1 MSLAATERRRH
12 LVTAVIGT
20 VLMLVMGTVLL
31 LGFRFATQMR
41 TNITALQ
48 TASTLQTYPEELSHQ
63 LNALRDRLEVRAYSG
78 QALADLQSTVK
89 RFDREL
95 RTLSASVDA
104 DSPQLG
110 HALLLWHQY
119 APVLDPVVNFN
130 GQPYVDSDT
139 GGSSLSREGREHYA
153 AVKRAQLFASENAR
167 PLQTQLANLA
177 TGLQRTSS
185 DAATRLRALLMGGVF
200 AALVLGVV
208 AAYFQLSRSRHERV
222 AREAQEQTRD
232 ILKTVREGFF
242 LLDAHYRIGTVWS
255 DALTRMFSRSDF
267 AGLTFE
273 ELLRGL
279 VPASTLGTAMKYIK
293 LLWGDRAHEN
303 LMKSINPLGQLEITM
318 DNGHGG
324 KETRYLQFD
333 FHRVMGP
340 EGIKHVLCS
349 VGDVTSSVLL
359 ARELHESQENASA
372 QLDMM
377 VGMMHVDPLQ
387 LVSFLDTAETGLKLV
402 NTILKEPARSDAE
415 FRKKLTGLFRELHA
429 IKGEASALN
438 LKSVANRVHTLE
450 DMVGE
455 CKKKPE
461 LSGNDFLPM
470 VLKLDD
476 LLAHL
481 RNVREMAARLTVLKD
496 TVPGA
501 AAAAASAGTHPA
513 AATTGTHYPAA
524 APSAPAAG
532 ANATTPA
539 AAASG
544 APGGATARGGAAP
557 AAPGKA
563 PSPERVARRVEDLSP
578 ALYSMAERLAQDHAK
593 RFRLTLNGLA
603 DVPAP
608 YAATIKDCLIQ
619 MLRNAAVHGIEPPE
633 VRRANAKKDPGSVLV
648 DFRKVTEGYELVFED
663 DGAGIAPEALK
674 AAAVRRQLITEEDAA
689 LMDTRA
695 AMALIFRPGFST
707 QEEISM
713 DAGRGVGM
721 DVVARSVYALGGKIG
736 VSTHAGKF
744 TRFKIVLPAT
754 EAVSTAVA

>member
-1 MSLAATERRRH
+1 MSVAGTERRRQ
-12 LVTAVIGT
+12 LVTAGIGT
-20 VLMLVMGTVLL
+20 ALMLVMGLVLIW
-31 LGFRFATQMR
+31 GFRLATHMR

-48 TASTLQTYPEELSHQ
+48 TASTLQTYPEEISHQ

-78 QALADLQSTVK
+78 QALADLQASVK
-89 RFDREL
+89 RFDHEL
-95 RTLSASVDA
+95 RLLSLSVDA
-104 DSPQLG
+104 DSQQLG
-110 HALLLWHQY
+110 HALVLWHQY
-119 APVLDPVVNFN
+119 APVLEPVVSFN
-130 GQPYVDSDT
+130 GQPYVDSDNA
-139 GGSSLSREGREHYA
+139 GSLLSREGREHYA

-177 TGLQRTSS
+177 TSLQHTSS
-185 DAATRLRALLMGGVF
+185 DAATRLRSLLMAGVLV
-200 AALVLGVV
+200 ALVLALV

-242 LLDAHYRIGTVWS
+242 LLDAQYRIGSVWS
-255 DALTRMFSRSDF
+255 DALTHMFGRNDF

-273 ELLRGL
+273 ELLKEL
-279 VPASTLGTAMKYIK
+279 VPQSTLTTAVKYIK

-303 LMKSINPLGQLEITM
+303 LMKSINPLGQLEITV

-340 EGIKHVLCS
+340 EGIKHVLCA

-377 VGMMHVDPLQ
+377 VSMMHVDPLQ
-387 LVSFLDTAETGLKLV
+387 LVSFLDAADAGLKLV
-402 NTILKEPARSDAE
+402 NTILREPARSDAE
-415 FRKKLTGLFRELHA
+415 FRKKLAGLFRELHT

-438 LKSVANRVHTLE
+438 LKSVASRVHTLE

-461 LSGNDFLPM
+461 LSGNDFLPL
-470 VLKLDD
+470 VLKLDE

-481 RNVREMAARLTVLKD
+481 RNVREMAARLTALKD
-496 TVPGA
+496 TIPGA
-501 AAAAASAGTHPA
+501 GTI
-513 AATTGTHYPAA
+513 AATAPPPPVAPQRATTPPAPAA
-524 APSAPAAG
+524 APVTSNAP
-532 ANATTPA
+532 PA
-539 AAASG
+539 
-544 APGGATARGGAAP
+544 
-557 AAPGKA
+557 
-563 PSPERVARRVEDLSP
+563 ERAARRVEDLSP
-578 ALYSMAERLAQDHAK
+578 ALHSMAERLAQEHAK
-593 RFRLTLNGLA
+593 RFRLTLRGLGE
-603 DVPAP
+603 VPAA
-608 YAATIKDCLIQ
+608 YSATIKDCLIQ

-633 VRRANAKKDPGSVLV
+633 VRLANAKNDTGSVQV
-648 DFRKVTEGYELVFED
+648 DFRKSKDGYELLFED
-663 DGAGIAPEALK
+663 DGAGIAPDTLK
-674 AAAVRRQLITEEDAA
+674 AAAVRRQLISEEDAE

-707 QEEISM
+707 QDEVSM

-721 DVVARSVYALGGKIG
+721 DVVARSVYALGGRIG
-736 VSTHAGKF
+736 VSTHPGKY
-744 TRFKIVLPAT
+744 TRFKIVLPAD
-754 EAVSTAVA
+754 ESLSTAVA

>member
-1 MSLAATERRRH
+1 MTPAGTERRRH
-12 LVTAVIGT
+12 LVTASIGT
-20 VLMLVMGTVLL
+20 ALTLVMGLAL
-31 LGFRFATQMR
+31 IWGFRLATHMR
-41 TNITALQ
+41 ANIVALQ
-48 TASTLQTYPEELSHQ
+48 TASTLQTYPEEISHQ

-78 QALADLQSTVK
+78 QALADLQANVK
-89 RFDREL
+89 RFDHEL
-95 RTLSASVDA
+95 RQLSASVDA

-110 HALLLWHQY
+110 HALVLWHQY
-119 APVLDPVVNFN
+119 APVLEPVVSFN

-139 GGSSLSREGREHYA
+139 AGSSLSREGREHYA

-167 PLQTQLANLA
+167 PLQMQLANLA
-177 TGLQRTSS
+177 TSLQRTSS

-200 AALVLGVV
+200 AALVLAVV
-208 AAYFQLSRSRHERV
+208 AAYFQLSRSRQERV

-242 LLDAHYRIGTVWS
+242 LLDAHYRIGAVWS
-255 DALTRMFSRSDF
+255 EALTRMFSRNDF

-273 ELLRGL
+273 ELLEDL
-279 VPASTLGTAMKYIK
+279 VPQSTLATATKYIK

-359 ARELHESQENASA
+359 ARELHESQENANA

-377 VGMMHVDPLQ
+377 VSLMHVDPLQ
-387 LVSFLDTAETGLKLV
+387 LVSFLDTADAGLKLV
-402 NTILKEPARSDAE
+402 NTILREPARTDAE
-415 FRKKLTGLFRELHA
+415 FRKKLAGLFRELHT
-429 IKGEASALN
+429 IKGEASALS
-438 LKSVANRVHTLE
+438 LKSVASRVHTLE

-470 VLKLDD
+470 VLKLDE

-481 RNVREMAARLTVLKD
+481 RNVREMVARLTVLKD

-501 AAAAASAGTHPA
+501 AAAAA
-513 AATTGTHYPAA
+513 AA
-524 APSAPAAG
+524 APAPPPAAPPPAALAPAAPPPG
-532 ANATTPA
+532 AASTTTPA
-539 AAASG
+539 AAGG
-544 APGGATARGGAAP
+544 APRGSAP
-557 AAPGKA
+557 APGR
-563 PSPERVARRVEDLSP
+563 SPDLERATRRVEELSP
-578 ALYSMAERLAQDHAK
+578 TLYSMAERLALDHAK
-593 RFRLTLNGLA
+593 RFRLTLNGLG

-608 YAATIKDCLIQ
+608 YSATIKDCLIQ
-619 MLRNAAVHGIEPPE
+619 MLRNAAVHGIESPE
-633 VRRANAKKDPGSVLV
+633 VRRAQAKKDTGSVVV
-648 DFRKVTEGYELVFED
+648 DFRRTPEGYQLLFED
-663 DGAGIAPEALK
+663 DGAGIAPETLK
-674 AAAVRRQLITEEDAA
+674 AAAVRRQLITEEDADV
-689 LMDTRA
+689 MDMRA
-695 AMALIFRPGFST
+695 TMALIFRPGFST
-707 QEEISM
+707 QDDISM

-736 VSTHAGKF
+736 VSTHPGKF

-754 EAVSTAVA
+754 EPVSTAVA

>member
-1 MSLAATERRRH
+1 MSLAGTERRRQ
-12 LVTAVIGT
+12 LVTAVTGT

-31 LGFRFATQMR
+31 FGFRLATQMR
-41 TNITALQ
+41 ANIVALQ
-48 TASTLQTYPEELSHQ
+48 AASTLQTYPEEISHQ
-63 LNALRDRLEVRAYSG
+63 LNTLRDRLEVRAYSG
-78 QALADLQSTVK
+78 QALADLQSTVR

-95 RTLSASVDA
+95 RQLTAAVDA

-119 APVLDPVVNFN
+119 GPVLDPVVSFN

-139 GGSSLSREGREHYA
+139 AGSSLSRDGREHYA

-177 TGLQRTSS
+177 TSLQRTSS
-185 DAATRLRALLMGGVF
+185 DAATHLRSMLMGGVL
-200 AALVLGVV
+200 AALVLATV
-208 AAYFQLSRSRHERV
+208 AAYFQLSRSRHERA

-242 LLDAHYRIGTVWS
+242 LLDAHYRIGAVWS
-255 DALTRMFSRSDF
+255 EALTHMFGRNDF
-267 AGLTFE
+267 AGLTFD
-273 ELLRGL
+273 ELLQDL
-279 VPASTLGTAMKYIK
+279 VPAATLSTAMKYIK

-318 DNGHGG
+318 ENAHGG

-340 EGIKHVLCS
+340 EGIKHVLCA

-359 ARELHESQENASA
+359 ARELHESHENANA

-402 NTILKEPARSDAE
+402 NTILKEPARTDAE
-415 FRKKLTGLFRELHA
+415 FRKKLAGLFRELHA

-470 VLKLDD
+470 VLKLDE

-496 TVPGA
+496 TIPGA
-501 AAAAASAGTHPA
+501 AASVAAAV
-513 AATTGTHYPAA
+513 
-524 APSAPAAG
+524 
-532 ANATTPA
+532 
-539 AAASG
+539 
-544 APGGATARGGAAP
+544 AAP
-557 AAPGKA
+557 AAPA
-563 PSPERVARRVEDLSP
+563 PSPAALAAVAPSATAGAARGAAAEHGPGTATVGKSTAPERASRRVEEMSP
-578 ALYSMAERLAQDHAK
+578 TLFAMAERLAQDHAK
-593 RFRLTLNGLA
+593 RFRLTLSGLG

-608 YAATIKDCLIQ
+608 YSATIKDCLIQ

-633 VRRANAKKDPGSVLV
+633 VRRAQAKKDPGSVV
-648 DFRKVTEGYELVFED
+648 VEFRRTPEGYELLFED

-674 AAAVRRQLITEEDAA
+674 AAAIRRQLITEEDAE

-695 AMALIFRPGFST
+695 TMALIFRPGFTT
-707 QEEISM
+707 QDDISM

-721 DVVARSVYALGGKIG
+721 DVVARSVHALGGKIG
-736 VSTHAGKF
+736 VSTHPGKF
-744 TRFKIVLPAT
+744 TRFKIVLPAS
-754 EAVSTAVA
+754 ESVSTAVA